1 MKKVQIDDFGKMNFL
16 SDLSVSPDGKALA
29 FVCSQ
34 ANVKENKYNSSIWI
48 MENGKCRKLTTGGS
62 ESGPMWLDEEHI
74 LFPGDRKK
82 AHKPAP
88 GQAVTVYNV
97 INIHG
102 GEAEEFFTVP
112 MRCTKLKK
120 IKDGEYL
127 LTATYDHYGIDLAG
141 LEGEEKAAA
150 IAQIEENKDYE
161 IFDEL
166 PFWVNGSGVVNKK
179 RNRLYRF
186 EQESGELT
194 LISPEWMNVGG
205 FDYDKAGDRV
215 VYYGSDYQWMDERKT
230 DMYVCPVHGGRMDQ
244 AAQGDADVIDNQVQ
258 IQLNGR
264 FSVNS
269 AVWAGGSIFFSASDG
284 MRYGTAENPCQFIAD
299 PVSGQWGQIADL
311 DCSMHSSVGSDCR
324 RGGGS
329 SSKVIDGNWYF
340 SSTRGFNT
348 AIVKLSAD
356 GEEKIISPEIRGS
369 IDCWDYYD
377 GKFYCVG
384 MREGGL
390 QEIYCFTEG
399 SETEEK
405 LTSFNDE
412 FMKTH
417 EISPLKYLGF
427 VDRDGV
433 QIDGWVIEPV
443 GYDPEKSYPAIL
455 DVHGGPKT
463 VYGEVFFHEMQ
474 LWASEGYF
482 VFFCN
487 PRGGDGK
494 GNEFA
499 DIAGPN
505 YGVKDYNDLM
515 EFTDKVLEAYP
526 QIDKTRVGM
535 TGGSYGG
542 FMANWIVGHTDRFA
556 AVASQRS
563 ISNFISKCLTTDI
576 GYYHNLSAV
585 QSDPWSS
592 PEEMWNRSPLKYADK
607 CVTPTLFIQS
617 DEDYRCWMADAIQM
631 FTALRMHGCPTRLCL
646 FHGENHELSRNGKPK
661 HRVRRLKEITDWFN
675 TYLKQEEN

>member
-1 MKKVQIDDFGKMNFL
+1 MEKVKIDDFAKVHFL

-29 FVCSQ
+29 FVRSQ
-34 ANVKENKYNSSIWI
+34 ASVKENCYKSAIWI
-48 MENGKCRKLTTGGS
+48 MENGKCRRLTAGGN
-62 ESGPMWLDEEHI
+62 EAAPLWLDEEHI
-74 LFPGDRKK
+74 MFPGDRLK

-88 GQAVTVYNV
+88 GQAMTVYNI

-102 GEAEEFFTVP
+102 GEAEEYFTVP
-112 MRCTKLKK
+112 MRVTKIKK
-120 IKDGEYL
+120 ISDSEFL
-127 LTATYDHYGIDLAG
+127 LTAVYDHYGIDISE

-150 IAQIEENKDYE
+150 VEQIEENKDYE
-161 IFDEL
+161 VFDEL
-166 PFWVNGSGVVNKK
+166 PFWSNGSGVVNKK
-179 RNRLYRF
+179 RNRLYLF
-186 EQESGELT
+186 NKDSEELT
-194 LISPEWMNVGG
+194 LLSPEWMTVNG

-215 VYYGSDYQWMDERKT
+215 VYHGSEYQWIDEHKS
-230 DMYVCPVHGGRMDQ
+230 DMYVRNVHGEES
-244 AAQGDADVIDNQVQ
+244 VQ
-258 IQLNGR
+258 IKLARKFGVQ
-264 FSVNS
+264 S
-269 AVWAGGSIFFSASDG
+269 ALWAEGKIYFSASDG
-284 MRYGTAENPCQFIAD
+284 ARYGTAENPCQFMAN
-299 PVSGQWGQIADL
+299 PENGEWKQIADL
-311 DCSMHSSVGSDCR
+311 DCSMHSSVGSDVR

-329 SSKVIDGNWYF
+329 SSKIIGSDWYF

-348 AIVKLSAD
+348 AIVKLDA
-356 GEEKIISPEIRGS
+356 GGKEEIISPAVNGS
-369 IDCWDYYD
+369 IDCWDYCD
-377 GKFYCVG
+377 GKFYYVA
-384 MREGGL
+384 MRNGGL
-390 QEIYCFTEG
+390 QEIYSFEAG
-399 SETEEK
+399 ADTEEK

-412 FMKTH
+412 YLNTH
-417 EISPLKYLGF
+417 AISPLKTLNF
-427 VDRDGV
+427 VDSDGV
-433 QIDGWVIEPV
+433 EIDGWVIEPV
-443 GYDPEKSYPAIL
+443 DYDPEKSYPAIL

-463 VYGEVFFHEMQ
+463 VYGEVFIHEMQ

-499 DIAGPN
+499 NIAGPH
-505 YGVKDYNDLM
+505 YGVRDYNDLM
-515 EFTDKVLEAYP
+515 EFTDKVLEVYP
-526 QIDKTRVGM
+526 QIDKSRVGM

-563 ISNFISKCLTTDI
+563 ISNYISKCLTTDI

-585 QSDPWSS
+585 QSDPWNS

-646 FHGENHELSRNGKPK
+646 FHRENHELSRSGKPK
-661 HRVRRLKEITDWFN
+661 HRIRRLKEITDWFD
-675 TYLKQEEN
+675 TYLRAEDD

>member
-1 MKKVQIDDFGKMNFL
+1 
-16 SDLSVSPDGKALA
+16 
-29 FVCSQ
+29 
-34 ANVKENKYNSSIWI
+34 
-48 MENGKCRKLTTGGS
+48 
-62 ESGPMWLDEEHI
+62 
-74 LFPGDRKK
+74 
-82 AHKPAP
+82 
-88 GQAVTVYNV
+88 
-97 INIHG
+97 
-102 GEAEEFFTVP
+102 
-112 MRCTKLKK
+112 
-120 IKDGEYL
+120 
-127 LTATYDHYGIDLAG
+127 
-141 LEGEEKAAA
+141 
-150 IAQIEENKDYE
+150 
-161 IFDEL
+161 
-166 PFWVNGSGVVNKK
+166 
-179 RNRLYRF
+179 
-186 EQESGELT
+186 
-194 LISPEWMNVGG
+194 
-205 FDYDKAGDRV
+205 
-215 VYYGSDYQWMDERKT
+215 
-230 DMYVCPVHGGRMDQ
+230 
-244 AAQGDADVIDNQVQ
+244 
-258 IQLNGR
+258 
-264 FSVNS
+264 
-269 AVWAGGSIFFSASDG
+269 
-284 MRYGTAENPCQFIAD
+284 
-299 PVSGQWGQIADL
+299 
-311 DCSMHSSVGSDCR
+311 MHSSVGSDCR

-356 GEEKIISPEIRGS
+356 GEGEIISPKIRGS
-369 IDCWDYYD
+369 IDCWDYYN

-384 MREGGL
+384 MRNGGL
-390 QEIYCFTEG
+390 QEIYCFHEG

-405 LTSFNDE
+405 LTSFTDE
-412 FMKTH
+412 FMDTH
-417 EISPLKYLGF
+417 EISPLKYFGF

-526 QIDKTRVGM
+526 QIDKRRVGM

-646 FHGENHELSRNGKPK
+646 FHGENHELSRHGKPK